1 MESGPLSEWVAAF
14 AELAAVVVA
23 LFLPYYNAYKEK
35 KHTER
40 YLRLVLKT
48 MVTAALNGEPDS
60 IKTLDLFLKI
70 TLLKNTDSANDK
82 LLLVGNQIVEILN
95 DDKSDKAVKQQ
106 KVIKLMGQLDIE
118 MGPLDKE
125 RA

>member
-40 YLRLVLKT
+40 NLRLVLKT